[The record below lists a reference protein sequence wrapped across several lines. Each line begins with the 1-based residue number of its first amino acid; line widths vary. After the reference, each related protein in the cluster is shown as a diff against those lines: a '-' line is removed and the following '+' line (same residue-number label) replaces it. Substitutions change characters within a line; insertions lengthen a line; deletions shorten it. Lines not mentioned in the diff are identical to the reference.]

1 MVDGRLAS
9 DQRTGV
15 GRREPQPLLVLR
27 LAARSLWAHRV
38 KSAIVGSLMTF
49 GTLLVVSG
57 TFARQ
62 H

>member
-1 MVDGRLAS
+1 MNLNTLS
-9 DQRTGV
+9 
-15 GRREPQPLLVLR
+15 LVLR
-27 LAARSLWAHRV
+27 LAARNLWAHRV

-57 TFARQ
+57 QRRQ